1 MNPIFK
7 YNGNTKCST
16 KDLTGGHNR
25 NNFSL
30 LNAYLDK
37 KEHIQLLNIFK
48 DHHIVAKSSPTA
60 VDYDERL
67 LSNDLCYLVTYSA
80 KYKTEL
86 NIFICINVS

>member
-1 MNPIFK
+1 MNPKFK
-7 YNGNTKCST
+7 YNSNTKYST
-16 KDLTGGHNR
+16 KDLTGEYNR

-37 KEHIQLLNIFK
+37 KGTYLKIQLLNIF
-48 DHHIVAKSSPTA
+48 KSSPTA